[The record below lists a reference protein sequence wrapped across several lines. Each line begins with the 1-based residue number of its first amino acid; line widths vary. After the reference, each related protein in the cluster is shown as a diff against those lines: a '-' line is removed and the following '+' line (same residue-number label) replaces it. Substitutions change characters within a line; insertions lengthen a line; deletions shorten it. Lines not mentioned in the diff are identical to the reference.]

1 MFNMFT
7 KQELLTEETLEWLF
21 DNFAWALRNFN
32 HQVFFDE
39 TILVIPSNK
48 YFPGTVNSVE
58 GMAKLIFEQVKSYAG
73 MNHWPCRLIDQTK
86 LSEPPQAAKILIN
99 GSIRGKHGVESNA
112 VADEHKLLIAYNPQ
126 QINNPE
132 AMIASYAHT
141 LAHYL
146 GSMAVEPPPDKEELW
161 PQTTELL
168 AVFMG
173 FGTMFANSASVF
185 RGSCARCHNPL
196 AERTAFLSQDE
207 ITYAL
212 ALFCVL
218 KKIPNKEVLPHLKKH
233 LRSIFKRAVK
243 ELNQKDSALNKLR
256 AINKRVE

>member
-1 MFNMFT
+1 MFNLFR
-7 KQELLTEETLEWLF
+7 QRELLEKDTVEWLF
-21 DNFAWALRNFN
+21 DVFAWGLRNFDRR
-32 HQVFFDE
+32 VFFDE

-48 YFPGTVNSVE
+48 HFPGRVNSVE
-58 GMAKLIFEQVKSYAG
+58 GMAGLIFEQVKTYAG
-73 MNHWPCRLIDQTK
+73 MKHWPCKLVDQTRISEPVQAVKVLID
-86 LSEPPQAAKILIN
+86 
-99 GSIRGKHGVESNA
+99 GDIRGAGGIEPEA
-112 VADEHKLLIAYNPQ
+112 VADEHKLLIAYNPH

-146 GSMAVEPPPDKEELW
+146 GSMAQEPPPGEEELW
-161 PQTTELL
+161 PHMTEIL

-173 FGTMFANSASVF
+173 FGAMFANSASVF
-185 RGSCARCHNPL
+185 RGGCGRCHNPL

-218 KKIPNKEVLPHLKKH
+218 KDIPNKEVLPHLKKH
-233 LRSIFKRAVK
+233 LRPIFKKAVKQLRQENTALDKLRAVK
-243 ELNQKDSALNKLR
+243 
-256 AINKRVE
+256 

>member
-1 MFNMFT
+1 MFNIFS
-7 KQELLTEETLEWLF
+7 KRELLSADTLEWLF
-21 DNFAWALRNFN
+21 DNFAWALRNFDG
-32 HQVFFDE
+32 QVFFNE

-48 YFPGTVNSVE
+48 YFPGTVNSVD
-58 GMAKLIFEQVKSYAG
+58 GMATLIFEQVKTYAG
-73 MNHWPCRLIDQTK
+73 MKHWPCRLIDQNT

-99 GSIRGKHGVESNA
+99 GSMRGKGGIESDA
-112 VADEHKLLIAYNPQ
+112 VDNEDKLLIAYNPQ

-132 AMIASYAHT
+132 AMISSYAHT

-146 GSMAVEPPPDKEELW
+146 GSMAVEPPPDKEDLW

-218 KKIPNKEVLPHLKKH
+218 KEIPNKEVVPHLKKH

-243 ELNQKDSALNKLR
+243 EISQKNTELDNLR
-256 AINKRVE
+256 AIS

>member
-1 MFNMFT
+1 MFNLFN
-7 KQELLTEETLEWLF
+7 KQELLTEDTLEWLF
-21 DNFAWALRNFN
+21 EHFSWALRNFDRN
-32 HQVFFDE
+32 VFFND

-58 GMAKLIFEQVKSYAG
+58 GMASLIFEQVKNYAN
-73 MNHWPCRLIDQTK
+73 MKHWPCRLVDQSK
-86 LSEPPQAAKILIN
+86 VHEPVQQAKVLIN
-99 GSIRGKHGVESNA
+99 GTIRGAGGIEPDA
-112 VADEHKLLIAYNPQ
+112 VAEDHKLLIAYNPQ

-146 GSMAVEPPPDKEELW
+146 GSMAQEPPPDKEDLW

-185 RGSCARCHNPL
+185 RGSCARCHNPF
-196 AERTAFLSQDE
+196 AERTSFLSEDE

-218 KKIPNKEVLPHLKKH
+218 KEIPNKEVVPHLKKH
-233 LRSIFKRAVK
+233 LRSIYKRAAK
-243 ELNQKDSALNKLR
+243 ELSQKTTELNTLR
-256 AINKRVE
+256 DIT

>member
-1 MFNMFT
+1 MFNIFT
-7 KQELLTEETLEWLF
+7 KQKLLTEDTLEWLF
-21 DNFAWALRNFN
+21 DNFAWALANFDRD
-32 HQVFFDE
+32 VFFQQ

-48 YFPGTVNSVE
+48 HFPGTVNSVE
-58 GMAKLIFEQVKSYAG
+58 GMARLIFEQVKAYAS
-73 MNHWPCRLIDQTK
+73 MKHWPCRLVDQSK
-86 LSEPPQAAKILIN
+86 AIEPVQPVKVLIN
-99 GSIRGKHGVESNA
+99 GSIRGTGGIEPDA
-112 VADEHKLLIAYNPQ
+112 VDDEHKLLVAYNPQ

-146 GSMAVEPPPDKEELW
+146 GSMAQEPPPDKEELW

-196 AERTAFLSQDE
+196 AERTAFLSEDE

-218 KKIPNKEVLPHLKKH
+218 KEIPNNEVVPHLKKH
-233 LRSIFKRAVK
+233 LRAIFKRAVK
-243 ELNQKDSALNKLR
+243 ELNQETTALNKLR
-256 AINKRVE
+256 GIK